1 VNGSGLWFK
10 EHTGNRIAFINTT
23 DLGLTE
29 YEIPTRNPSTGFI
42 SNVLNFAVDP
52 QDRNRVWF
60 SEYNYDKIGVINRDI
75 PIPFGIKSVQRNIV
89 MSSSGPAQSKPTTV
103 NIEII
108 PKPINSSSGSIDTG
122 VDTLSFKTSCS
133 MTAFG
138 SLKNITTEFSPTA
151 LNLSGLTEN
160 IPLQLQL
167 RFEEG
172 KQITS
177 GNYTIGVSA
186 TDGTVT
192 RTNFVNLIVK

>member
-1 VNGSGLWFK
+1 
-10 EHTGNRIAFINTT
+10 
-23 DLGLTE
+23 
-29 YEIPTRNPSTGFI
+29 
-42 SNVLNFAVDP
+42 
-52 QDRNRVWF
+52 
-60 SEYNYDKIGVINRDI
+60 
-75 PIPFGIKSVQRNIV
+75 

-103 NIEII
+103 NIEIM

-122 VDTLSFKTSCS
+122 VDTLSFKTSGS

-160 IPLQLQL
+160 IPLQLLL

-172 KQITS
+172 KQIAS

-186 TDGTVT
+186 TDG
-192 RTNFVNLIVK
+192 NANSVNLIVK

>member
-1 VNGSGLWFK
+1 MNGSGLWFN

-52 QDRNRVWF
+52 ENRNRVWF

-75 PIPFGIKSVQRNIV
+75 PIPFGIKSVQHNIV

-122 VDTLSFKTSCS
+122 GDTLSFKTSGS

-151 LNLSGLTEN
+151 LNLSGLTK
-160 IPLQLQL
+160 IFLYS
-167 RFEEG
+167 
-172 KQITS
+172 S
-177 GNYTIGVSA
+177 GV
-186 TDGTVT
+186 
-192 RTNFVNLIVK
+192 

>member
-1 VNGSGLWFK
+1 MAS
-10 EHTGNRIAFINTT
+10 NRIAFINTT

-29 YEIPTRNPSTGFI
+29 YEIPTRNPSTGYI

-75 PIPFGIKSVQRNIV
+75 SIPFEIKSNQHNIV
-89 MSSSGPAQSKPTTV
+89 MSTSGPEQLKPTTV

-108 PKPINSSSGSIDTG
+108 PKLIKSSSGSFNTG
-122 VDTLSFKTSCS
+122 EPTLSFKTSGS
-133 MTAFG
+133 MTTFG
-138 SLKNITTEFSPTA
+138 SLKNITTEFYPTA
-151 LNLSGLTEN
+151 VNLSGLTEK

-167 RFEEG
+167 RIDEG
-172 KQITS
+172 KQIAS

-192 RTNFVNLIVK
+192 RTSFVNLVVK